1 MLYLLLCVEEGGL
14 MKKLALFLTVIFLL
28 NPFSANAST
37 SQDGADYIVGIGEKA
52 LKDGDV
58 SEAIH
63 EFSKALMLDPDNK
76 KARWYLVKL
85 HVDEDGIYAGARTPE
100 EQMGDMAQDIQ
111 EYEDDLSGLE
121 RDRYYLQER
130 VDLLE
135 DAIERKGD
143 HALLKDIE
151 DYYRE
156 MAFYDIDP
164 NLPYDQQLAALYRK
178 HHEFKEYTYDRDR
191 VQDKTIV
198 VMNQLL
204 GYKEEHLEDA
214 KDDFVRHR
222 IALARNNRDLL
233 GKVTHLRELQDQ
245 YDMYVS
251 KNLRDT
257 EKVKQLE
264 RELSQA
270 RSEVDLLK
278 RAHKSEL
285 NNLKE
290 QVDSLEEKL

>member
-1 MLYLLLCVEEGGL
+1 

-28 NPFSANAST
+28 IPFSANAST
-37 SQDGADYIVGIGEKA
+37 GQAGADFIVEVGERA
-52 LKDGDV
+52 LKDGDI

-76 KARWYLVKL
+76 KARWYLAKL
-85 HVDEDGIYAGARTPE
+85 HVDEDSIYNGARTPE
-100 EQMGDMAQDIQ
+100 DQMGDMARDLG
-111 EYEDDLSGLE
+111 EYENDLSGLE

-143 HALLKDIE
+143 HALLKDVE

-164 NLPYDQQLAALYRK
+164 NLPYDQQLAALQRK

-191 VQDKTIV
+191 VQDRTIV
-198 VMNQLL
+198 VMHQLL
-204 GYKEEHLEDA
+204 GYREQHLEDA

-233 GKVTHLRELQDQ
+233 HKTTRLRELQND
-245 YDMYVS
+245 YDIYVG

-257 EKVKQLE
+257 EKLKQMQ

-270 RSEVDLLK
+270 RAEVDLLK
-278 RAHKSEL
+278 REHKSSL
-285 NNLKE
+285 KQLKE
-290 QVDSLEEKL
+290 QVDSMEEKL

>member
-1 MLYLLLCVEEGGL
+1 

-28 NPFSANAST
+28 IPFSANAST
-37 SQDGADYIVGIGEKA
+37 GQAGADFIVEVGERA
-52 LKDGDV
+52 LKDGDI

-76 KARWYLVKL
+76 KARWYLAKL
-85 HVDEDGIYAGARTPE
+85 HVDQEGIYNGARTPE
-100 EQMGDMAQDIQ
+100 DQMGDMARDLG
-111 EYEDDLSGLE
+111 EYENDLSGLE

-143 HALLKDIE
+143 HALLKDVE

-164 NLPYDQQLAALYRK
+164 NLPYDQQLAALQRK

-191 VQDKTIV
+191 VQDRTIV
-198 VMNQLL
+198 VMHQLL
-204 GYKEEHLEDA
+204 GYREQHLEDA

-233 GKVTHLRELQDQ
+233 HKTTRLRELQND
-245 YDMYVS
+245 YDIYVG

-257 EKVKQLE
+257 EKLKQMQ

-270 RSEVDLLK
+270 RAEVDLLK
-278 RAHKSEL
+278 REHKSSL
-285 NNLKE
+285 NQLKE
-290 QVDSLEEKL
+290 QVDSMEEKL